1 MERRFRVLIY
11 SDCFIF
17 GGSERLMSF
26 LIKNKLIQTNYDLHF
41 SYRTHKLYRAGLK
54 NEYIPSE
61 TKNFKGLFL
70 LSNETW
76 FYQIN
81 SLKISGLIKKIM
93 KFPIWL
99 LFKSGIP
106 TIFNILIQ
114 YLHIKLVRPDII
126 HINNGGYPAAR
137 SCRSMVVAAWLS
149 GCKRIVFQVNN
160 QATMPNNQLER
171 SFDKWLASKVD
182 YFITASKLAKQ
193 TLASNR
199 AFDIN
204 KIIQIPNTI
213 SIQDITKTR
222 EEVFLEYR
230 IPETAFLICE
240 VAFLEYRKG
249 QHLLIEALE
258 ILSKS
263 NPDIFEKTYLLF
275 VGSGADAHL
284 LMALAVANELLG
296 KHIIFT
302 GYKSDSVNYINAC
315 DLFALPS
322 VANEDMPLVILTAM
336 SLGKNIV
343 ATSFAGIKEQIE
355 NRISGILL
363 TPNTDT
369 LAAELAKTITE
380 CQLTVQK
387 DFGLNAKQVFD
398 CNFSETKYAERI
410 ISLYK
415 SLEK

>member
-1 MERRFRVLIY
+1 MKKNKVLIY
-11 SDCFIF
+11 SDCFIY

-26 LIKNKLIQTNYDLHF
+26 LLKNKLIQAEYDLYF
-41 SYRTHKLYRAGLK
+41 AYRSHKLYRSGLK
-54 NEYIPSE
+54 NEYLPFE
-61 TKNFKGLFL
+61 KKNFRGLFL

-81 SLKISGLIKKIM
+81 SLLMPDLVKKVV
-93 KFPIWL
+93 KFPIWM

-106 TIFNILIQ
+106 TIFNTVIQ
-114 YLHIKLVRPDII
+114 YLLIKGIKPDII

-160 QATMPNNQLER
+160 QAMMPAGWFECF
-171 SFDKWLASKVD
+171 FDNWLSAKVN
-182 YFITASKLAKQ
+182 YFITASNLAKQ

-199 AFDIN
+199 TFDVN

-213 SIQDITKTR
+213 SIQKITKTR
-222 EEVFLEYR
+222 EEVFMEYQ
-230 IPETAFLICE
+230 IPENAFLICE

-249 QHLLIEALE
+249 QHFLIEALE
-258 ILSKS
+258 ILRNS

-275 VGSGADAHL
+275 VGSGVDAHL
-284 LMALAVANELLG
+284 LMTRVAADKELER
-296 KHIIFT
+296 HVIFT
-302 GYKSDSVNYINAC
+302 GYKSDSANYINAC
-315 DLFALPS
+315 DVFALPS

-336 SLGKNIV
+336 SLSKTIV
-343 ATSFAGIKEQIE
+343 STSFAGIKEQIE
-355 NRISGILL
+355 HMVSGILL

-369 LAAELAKTITE
+369 LAVELAKTIAE
-380 CQLTVQK
+380 CQLSIRE
-387 DFGLNAKQVFD
+387 DFGLNAKKAFD
-398 CNFSETKYAERI
+398 YNFSDTKYAERI